1 MSDKKILIIDD
12 QPEITEVIKEL
23 IELDFDDVL
32 VETSEDPLEGFNRI
46 KSFSYDVICTDLNM
60 PGLSGLELIKKVRDG
75 DSENKE
81 RPFIIITGDN
91 SDLKMSLDGYDNV
104 KIVNKAE
111 NIPELLALINEYVS

>member
-91 SDLKMSLDGYDNV
+91 SDLKMSLDGYNNV
-104 KIVNKAE
+104 KIVHKSE
-111 NIPELLALINEYVS
+111 NIPELLALISEYVS